1 MKRTKKSDKKNK
13 KASCRRRIREQVG
26 LFPSFIEFRICIW
39 KTASCR
45 RKRGYTSRI
54 ISFIISFKCV
64 ALTRYCTS
72 SQGHHGTFDMK
83 QIQKQPSINYGLHA
97 WQNIK
102 IKFTFRMCR
111 QFLCEGW
118 SHNQVSWL
126 CDVPRLESIKKFWII
141 SSSVERPEAKHPSE
155 FFHCKNIFFQTNLKR
170 HIVRFCHWR
179 QKNAP
184 AVQRLCHYQFL
195 DTIKCL
201 GKGPRTVLNIAK
213 GTTDPGVDC
222 FDQ

>member
-1 MKRTKKSDKKNK
+1 MTRKTRKPLAEGEYASKKDHFLHLLNSIFVFGRKPLAEDRELTR
-13 KASCRRRIREQVG
+13 ASRN
-26 LFPSFIEFRICIW
+26 
-39 KTASCR
+39 
-45 RKRGYTSRI
+45 

-64 ALTRYCTS
+64 ALTKYCTS

-83 QIQKQPSINYGLHA
+83 QIPKEPNINYGLHA

-102 IKFTFRMCR
+102 RKYTFRMCR

-170 HIVRFCHWR
+170 HIVRFCHCR
-179 QKNAP
+179 KKRP
-184 AVQRLCHYQFL
+184 SS
-195 DTIKCL
+195 
-201 GKGPRTVLNIAK
+201 AK
-213 GTTDPGVDC
+213 ILSLSISWH
-222 FDQ
+222 